1 LDERYGEPVKVV
13 RASEIVDAPPE
24 EVWEIISDPRN
35 LPRWDPRIKKV
46 SGVPEDG
53 LKPGS
58 RYTTSLK
65 IVGVPFDVEAQIVEI
80 DPPKHAEVHLTGPVD
95 AVVRTWI
102 RPVGKR
108 RSRLEHEVTYKVNR
122 MGPAGRIVEEGLKVA
137 GAGRLLR
144 QGTRAQKRQVEQG

>member
-1 LDERYGEPVKVV
+1 VRVV

-35 LPRWDPRIKKV
+35 LPRWNSHIKKV
-46 SGVPEDG
+46 IGVPGDG

-58 RYTTSLK
+58 RYTTSLR
-65 IVGVPFDVEAQIVEI
+65 IVGVPFDVEAQVLEI
-80 DPPKHAEVHLTGPVD
+80 DPPKYAEIRLTGPLD
-95 AVVRTWI
+95 AVVRTWV

-108 RSRLEHEVTYKVNR
+108 RSRLEHEVTYRVKR
-122 MGPAGRIVEEGLKVA
+122 IGSAGRVIEEGLRVA

-144 QGTRAQKRQVEQG
+144 QGTRAQKHQVEQG